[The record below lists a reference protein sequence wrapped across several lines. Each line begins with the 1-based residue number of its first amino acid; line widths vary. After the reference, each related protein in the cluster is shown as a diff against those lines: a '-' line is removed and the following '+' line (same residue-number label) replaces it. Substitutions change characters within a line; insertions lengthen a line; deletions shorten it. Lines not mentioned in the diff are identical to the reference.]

1 MHDWRRDT
9 ISACGHGRGKLERCA
24 ADSRRVAG
32 AAAAEFPQLS
42 RGPLGA
48 AGRERSARAR
58 WPPVA
63 GTRAMIL
70 AGDVGGTNTRLA
82 FFEQRDGNLVSVAEH
97 IYPSNGHASLE
108 DIVAEF
114 LAPQKF
120 HADAV
125 AIGVAGPVRD
135 GVCRATNLP
144 WVVDSRRVAQRIGV
158 PSIALINDLEANAY
172 GIATLAPSDFAVLQ
186 AGAPGAK
193 GNCAVISPGTGLGEA
208 ALHWDGADYLPLAS
222 EGGHSSFAPR
232 DELQDEL
239 LRHMRAEFG
248 HVSWERLVCG
258 PGLFNIYKFLRATGR
273 GDEPAWLTEKMKTG
287 DPSPV
292 ISAAALAGKC
302 ALCEKALDLFAVLLA
317 SEAGNIALKVLAMG
331 GVYIGGGI
339 APKILPKLQTPA
351 FLAAFADKGRMKA
364 LLESVPVRVI
374 LNDRTALRGAA
385 RRATLPR

>member
-1 MHDWRRDT
+1 
-9 ISACGHGRGKLERCA
+9 
-24 ADSRRVAG
+24 
-32 AAAAEFPQLS
+32 
-42 RGPLGA
+42 
-48 AGRERSARAR
+48 
-58 WPPVA
+58 
-63 GTRAMIL
+63 
-70 AGDVGGTNTRLA
+70 VGGTNTRLA
-82 FFEQRDGNLVSVAEH
+82 FFDQRDGKLESIAEH
-97 IYPSNGHASLE
+97 IYPSHGHASLE

-114 LAPQKF
+114 LASQKF
-120 HADAV
+120 RADTV

-144 WVVDSRRVAQRIGV
+144 WVVDARLVARRIGIT
-158 PSIALINDLEANAY
+158 SIILINDLEANAY

-208 ALHWDGADYLPLAS
+208 ALHWDGAHYLPLAS

-258 PGLFNIYKFLRATGR
+258 PGLFNIYKFLRDTGR
-273 GDEPAWLTEKMKTG
+273 GEEPAWLAAELGKG
-287 DPSPV
+287 DPAPV
-292 ISAAALAGKC
+292 ISKAALAGRS
-302 ALCEKALDLFAVLLA
+302 ALCENALDLFVVLLG
-317 SEAGNIALKVLAMG
+317 SEAGNMALKVLATG

-339 APKILPKLQTPA
+339 APKILPKLQMPA
-351 FLAAFADKGRMKA
+351 FLAAFTDKGRMKEM
-364 LLESVPVRVI
+364 LGSMPVRVI

-385 RRATLPR
+385 RRATLAR